1 MEKCELPK
9 QDRHDVSKRW
19 KNGANTL
26 LTQSYHKPSICYL
39 KKKKKKKKAVSAKHS
54 KTRYACIRKPVSVY
68 RDGQN
73 SERLLK
79 YTVGFCQHECYV
91 KTYFPQAS

>member
-9 QDRHDVSKRW
+9 YDRHDVSKRW

-26 LTQSYHKPSICYL
+26 LTELPQTFYL
-39 KKKKKKKKAVSAKHS
+39 LFKKKKKKAVSAKHS
-54 KTRYACIRKPVSVY
+54 KTRHACIRKPVSVY